1 MMQYRHLGRT
11 GLKVSE
17 LGFGSWVTFGTQLDV
32 GKAAEILQRARDAGI
47 NLFDNAEAYAGGESE
62 RIMGQAIARLGWPR
76 WSYVV
81 TSKFF
86 WGIHDDVNTHHTL
99 NRKYL
104 VEAVNASLERFGLD
118 HLDIIYCHR
127 PDPSTPI
134 AETVFTMS
142 ELVSE
147 HKAHYWGTSEWSAQE
162 IRQAIEIARANHLH
176 PPVVE
181 QPEYNLLHRERV
193 EVEYARLI
201 AEEGIGLTT
210 WSPLASGLLT
220 GKYLNGIPAGSRAS
234 LPGYEW
240 LRDMLTDPARL
251 DIVRK
256 LEPIAKQLDVTL
268 AQLAIGWCLLNPAVS
283 SVLLGATSISQ
294 LEENLGAL
302 DARDRLTP
310 EVVAS
315 IEAIVSEG
323 R

>member
-1 MMQYRHLGRT
+1 MRYRHLGRT

-32 GKAAEILQRARDAGI
+32 GRAAEILAAAREAGI

-104 VEAVNASLERFGLD
+104 VEAVDASLERFGLD

-127 PDPSTPI
+127 PDPTTPI
-134 AETVFTMS
+134 AETVFAMS
-142 ELVSE
+142 ELVSA
-147 HKAHYWGTSEWSAQE
+147 HKAHYWGTSEWSAEE
-162 IRQAIEIARANHLH
+162 IRHAIDVATANHLH
-176 PPVVE
+176 APVVE
-181 QPEYNLLHRERV
+181 QPQYNLLERQRV
-193 EVEYARLI
+193 EHEYARLLD
-201 AEEGIGLTT
+201 EEGIGLTT

-220 GKYLNGIPAGSRAS
+220 GKYVNGVPAGSRAT

-240 LRDMLTDPARL
+240 LRDLLTDPGRQAVVRSLLPLASRL
-251 DIVRK
+251 EVS
-256 LEPIAKQLDVTL
+256 L
-268 AQLAIGWCLLNPAVS
+268 AQLAIGWCLLNPHVS
-283 SVLLGATSISQ
+283 SVLLGATSIDQ
-294 LEENLGAL
+294 LNENLGAL
-302 DARDRLTP
+302 EARDRLTP
-310 EVVAS
+310 AVVDE
-315 IEAIVSEG
+315 INAILAEHA
-323 R
+323 

>member
-1 MMQYRHLGRT
+1 MRYRHLGRT

-32 GKAAEILQRARDAGI
+32 GRAADILAAAREAGI

-104 VEAVNASLERFGLD
+104 VEAVDASLERFGLD

-127 PDPSTPI
+127 PDPTTPI
-134 AETVFTMS
+134 AETVFAMS
-142 ELVSE
+142 ELVSA
-147 HKAHYWGTSEWSAQE
+147 HKAHYWGTSEWSAEE
-162 IRQAIEIARANHLH
+162 IRHAIDVATANHLH
-176 PPVVE
+176 APVVE
-181 QPEYNLLHRERV
+181 QPQYNLLERQRV
-193 EVEYARLI
+193 EHEYARLLD
-201 AEEGIGLTT
+201 EEGIGLTT

-220 GKYLNGIPAGSRAS
+220 GKYVNGVPAGSRAT

-240 LRDMLTDPARL
+240 LRDLLTDPGRQAVVRSLLPLASRL
-251 DIVRK
+251 EVS
-256 LEPIAKQLDVTL
+256 L
-268 AQLAIGWCLLNPAVS
+268 AQLAIGWCLLNPHVS
-283 SVLLGATSISQ
+283 SVLLGATSIDQ
-294 LEENLGAL
+294 LNENLGAL
-302 DARDRLTP
+302 EARDRLTP
-310 EVVAS
+310 AVVDE
-315 IEAIVSEG
+315 INAILAEHA
-323 R
+323 

>member
-1 MMQYRHLGRT
+1 MRYRHLGRT

-17 LGFGSWVTFGTQLDV
+17 LGFGSWVTFGAQLDV
-32 GKAAEILQRARDAGI
+32 GRAAEILAAAREAGI

-104 VEAVNASLERFGLD
+104 VEAVDASLERFGLD

-127 PDPSTPI
+127 PDPTTPI
-134 AETVFTMS
+134 AETVFAMS
-142 ELVSE
+142 ELVSA
-147 HKAHYWGTSEWSAQE
+147 HKAHYWGTSEWSAEE
-162 IRQAIEIARANHLH
+162 IRHAIDVAATNHLH
-176 PPVVE
+176 APVVE
-181 QPEYNLLHRERV
+181 QPQYNLLERARV
-193 EVEYARLI
+193 EQEYARLL

-220 GKYLNGIPAGSRAS
+220 GKYVDRVPAGSRAT

-240 LRDMLTDPARL
+240 LRDLLTDPDRQAVVRSLLPLASRL
-251 DIVRK
+251 
-256 LEPIAKQLDVTL
+256 EVTL
-268 AQLAIGWCLLNPAVS
+268 AQLAIGWCLLNPHVS
-283 SVLLGATSISQ
+283 SVLLGATSIDQ
-294 LEENLGAL
+294 LNENLGAL
-302 DARDRLTP
+302 EARDRLTP
-310 EVVAS
+310 EVVDEINS
-315 IEAIVSEG
+315 ILTEHA
-323 R
+323 